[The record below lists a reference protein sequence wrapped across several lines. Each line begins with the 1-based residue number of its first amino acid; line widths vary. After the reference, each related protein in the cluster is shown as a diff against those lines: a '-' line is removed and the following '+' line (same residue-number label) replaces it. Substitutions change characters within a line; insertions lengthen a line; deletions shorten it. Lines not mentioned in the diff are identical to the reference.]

1 MLKMKR
7 IGIIDVGSNSM
18 RLVIFQITKDKTF
31 FPIEDVKE
39 TVRLGEGV
47 NITGKIRED
56 KIELGIKTMFLFRE
70 ICRRNSVDEII
81 AFGTAA
87 LRIAKNGYEVVQR
100 IKEELDIEIEI
111 FSGEMEALSSFNGA
125 INAMDIRN
133 GVIMDLGGSSLEIV
147 IFRERLPM
155 HSISL
160 PFGGVTIGELGDI
173 KDVLTNETEEKI
185 RKFIREKLNEVLWK
199 DELKD
204 MVLIGVGGTVRNIAS
219 IHSNM
224 IGYPLD
230 ILHNYKMEI
239 RDVEKVVK
247 KVKNKKYKEKIEI
260 PGLSK
265 SRADLFVGAAIIV
278 EELLKY
284 FQMKELRISGY
295 GIREGVLYKK
305 LGEYGKIV
313 TNVFETSLNDTLSHL
328 GLEKNKKEA
337 VYKNFV
343 KIYYS
348 LLPCYPIGILNE
360 KIIKIISYFEGI
372 GKLINYYNY
381 ERSSFYMLLNLG
393 LKGIEDRELLLSAFI
408 ITRGGKGEENQ
419 KKYNLFLENEN
430 LEEIKMASKILNLS
444 KIFYEVLSLE
454 HEDFHITVEE
464 KEIIF
469 WLKKE
474 LKIDLAVIEMYI
486 SQKRFVN
493 SFDREIK
500 FKIKN

>member
-1 MLKMKR
+1 MKR

-47 NITGKIRED
+47 NNTGKIRED
-56 KIELGIKTMFLFRE
+56 KIELGMKTMFLFKE
-70 ICRRNSVDEII
+70 ICKKNSVDEII

-87 LRIAKNGYEVVQR
+87 LRIAKNGDEVVQK
-100 IKEELDIEIEI
+100 IKKKLDIEIEI

-133 GVIMDLGGSSLEIV
+133 GVIIDLGGSSLEIV
-147 IFRERLPM
+147 IFKERLPI
-155 HSISL
+155 HNISL
-160 PFGGVTIGELGDI
+160 PFGGVTVGELGDI
-173 KDVLTNETEEKI
+173 KDVLNGETEEKI
-185 RKFIREKLNEVLWK
+185 RNFIRNKLDEVFWK
-199 DELKD
+199 DQLKN
-204 MVLIGVGGTVRNIAS
+204 MVLIGVGGTVRNIAA

-230 ILHNYKMEI
+230 ILHNYKMDV
-239 RDVEKVVK
+239 RDVEKVIE

-313 TNVFETSLNDTLSHL
+313 TDVFETSLNDTLNHL
-328 GLEKNKKEA
+328 GLEKDKKKEI
-337 VYKNFV
+337 YMNFI
-343 KIYYS
+343 KIYQS
-348 LLPCYPIGILNE
+348 LLPHYPIGFLND
-360 KIIKIISYFEGI
+360 KIIKTITYFEGI
-372 GKLINYYNY
+372 GKSINYYNY
-381 ERSSFYMLLNLG
+381 EKNSFYMLLNLG
-393 LKGIEDRELLLSAFI
+393 LKGIENRELLLSAFI
-408 ITRGGKGEENQ
+408 IIRVGKDKDIQ
-419 KKYNLFLENEN
+419 KKYNLFLKNQS
-430 LEEIKMASKILNLS
+430 LEEIRMASKILNLS
-444 KIFYEVLSLE
+444 KIFYEVLSLRC
-454 HEDFHITVEE
+454 EDFQITIEE
-464 KEIIF
+464 KQIVF
-469 WLKKE
+469 WIKNDS
-474 LKIDLAVIEMYI
+474 KIDLDVIEVYI
-486 SQKRFVN
+486 SQKRFIN